1 MHKAAQTVKLTEI
14 VNQIMGDAID
24 SVIMPAALQ
33 GRGSVATDL
42 VIVSNCLSSEPRKY
56 VLVSSIHVLSSVSI
70 ARRTTGE
77 SFVSNCKAIQHLAS
91 TRELRQSGVQ
101 KHSIF

>member
-1 MHKAAQTVKLTEI
+1 MPGVHKAAQTVKLTEI

-42 VIVSNCLSSEPRKY
+42 VIVSNCLSSERVKIRKKG
-56 VLVSSIHVLSSVSI
+56 SSNELQLFL
-70 ARRTTGE
+70 
-77 SFVSNCKAIQHLAS
+77 FVY
-91 TRELRQSGVQ
+91 
-101 KHSIF
+101 